1 MKSPPTHSIT
11 DRFALRWADAVLT
24 FRWTTI
30 LLSLAIVAALGA
42 GLMRLDVS
50 TNYRVFFSEQNPDL
64 QALETFEDNFT
75 RADNI
80 LFVVKPKD
88 GDVAQPIVLQA
99 VEKLTERAWGV
110 PYNTRVDSITNFQY
124 TLGEDDDLIVEDLV
138 FDAAS
143 LTDEEA
149 AEKVQIALQEPLL
162 SGRLIASDGGATGI
176 NVTLTFPDISLT
188 EVPESM
194 DFARALATEFEATY
208 PEIEIAVTGVTALND
223 AFAAA
228 TVNDA
233 MTLFGPMFL
242 VLIVIAWMIVR
253 TYTGTA
259 ATVLVILNATIAAM
273 GFAGWAGITMSPFS
287 GSAPVVILTLA
298 IADSIHI
305 LLTVVQRMRQG
316 EKQQTAIR
324 EAIRVNFL
332 AVSITSVTTIIGFLA
347 LNFSDAPP
355 FNALGNISAVGIAA
369 AWFLSLTFFPAF
381 LSLVRV
387 EVKAQLQSQNGPMQ
401 RTINAVGNWVIGN
414 VRRALAVSV
423 LTIAG
428 LAAFIPTIDLND
440 QWIDYFD
447 HRVEFRNEA
456 DFAQEHLTGLYTLE
470 YSIPADGPGGISN
483 PDYLERLSGFADWLR
498 DQPEVAHVYAYSDI
512 IKRLNQN
519 MHGEDPAFH
528 KVPDNRDLAA
538 QYLLLYELSLPFG
551 LDTNDRIDIDK
562 ESTRVTVTLSKVST
576 RETREFL
583 IKVEDWWNATD
594 PATEEYATGATYLF
608 SFISERNITDM
619 IGGNIVAIVLIAGV
633 MMAALRSVGLGAL
646 SLVPNL
652 APLVMTFGIWAI
664 LVGQVGTAAATVS
677 ATSLGI
683 IVDNT
688 VHLLTKFRRARQEKG
703 LNPENAVR
711 YALDTV
717 GAAVAA
723 NALILSLGFAVLA
736 LSSFKI
742 TAEMGVLTAMAI
754 LVALVV
760 DFVLL
765 PALLLLRSKTKTK
778 KGLSNVSSY
787 DIQNA

>member
-1 MKSPPTHSIT
+1 MQTQQIQSLT
-11 DRFALRWADAVLT
+11 DKLALRWADYILKY
-24 FRWTTI
+24 RWFTI
-30 LLSLAIVAALGA
+30 FVSLILVAALGA
-42 GLMRLDVS
+42 GLARLDVS
-50 TNYRVFFSEQNPDL
+50 TNYRVFFSDQNPDL
-64 QALETFEDNFT
+64 NALETFEDDFT

-80 LFVVKPKD
+80 LFVLKPRD
-88 GDVAQPIVLQA
+88 GTVGQPVVLQA
-99 VEKLTERAWGV
+99 VEELTERAWGV
-110 PYNTRVDSITNFQY
+110 PYNTRVDSISNFQH
-124 TLGEDDDLIVEDLV
+124 TRGEADDLIVEDLV
-138 FDAAS
+138 TDAAS
-143 LTDEEA
+143 LTPEA
-149 AEKVQIALQEPLL
+149 AVSKVQVALEEPLL
-162 SGRLIASDGGATGI
+162 AGRLIATDAGATGI

-194 DFARALATEFEATY
+194 NFARDLAAEFEAEY

-228 TVNDA
+228 TVNDM

-242 VLIVIAWMIVR
+242 VLIVIAWLIVR
-253 TYTGTA
+253 TYSGTL
-259 ATVLVILNATIAAM
+259 ATVFVILNATIVAM
-273 GFAGWAGITMSPFS
+273 GFAGWVGITMSPFS

-298 IADSIHI
+298 IADSIHL
-305 LLTVVQRMRQG
+305 LLTVVQRMRHG
-316 EKQQTAIR
+316 DDKQVAIR
-324 EAIRVNFL
+324 ESIRVNFL

-381 LSLVRV
+381 LSLVKLDVRA
-387 EVKAQLQSQNGPMQ
+387 VKEQRSGPMQ
-401 RTINAVGNWVIGN
+401 RVINAVGNWVIGN
-414 VRRALAVSV
+414 VRKALGISV
-423 LTIAG
+423 FAIAG
-428 LAAFIPTIDLND
+428 LAAMIPSIDLND

-447 HRVEFRNEA
+447 HRVEFRKEA

-470 YSIPADGPGGISN
+470 YAVPAEEAGAISD
-483 PDYLERLSGFADWLR
+483 PEYLNQLSDFADWLR
-498 DQPEVAHVYAYSDI
+498 EQPEVAHVYAYTDI
-512 IKRLNQN
+512 IKRLNRN
-519 MHGEDPAFH
+519 MHADDPAYH
-528 KVPDNRDLAA
+528 TIPESRGLAA

-562 ESTRVTVTLSKVST
+562 EQTRVTVTLSKVST

-583 IKVEDWWNATD
+583 TRVENWWDKTD
-594 PATEEYATGATYLF
+594 PETEEYATGATYLF

-619 IGGNIVAIVLIAGV
+619 IGGNVVAVILIAGI
-633 MMAALRSVGLGAL
+633 MMAALRSVGLGLL

-652 APLVMTFGIWAI
+652 TPLVITFGIWAI

-688 VHLLTKFRRARQEKG
+688 VHLLTKYRRARQEKG

-723 NALILSLGFAVLA
+723 NAMILSLGFAVLA

-742 TAEMGVLTAMAI
+742 TAEMGVLTALAI

-765 PALLLLRSKTKTK
+765 PALLILRSQTKTE
-778 KGLSNVSSY
+778 KGNNNVTPY
-787 DIQNA
+787 QIQKA